1 MKKKTFI
8 WANLAVLDTS
18 FAHDP
23 QMRIAIKR
31 MTASV
36 VMDFFLYS
44 VYWVEVKCLLSLMQ
58 TNSERNIDKNCEKM
72 HLKIGDQKMS
82 KKWQPCQDF
91 FL

>member
-8 WANLAVLDTS
+8 WANLAVLDTV

-23 QMRIAIKR
+23 QMGIVINR

-44 VYWVEVKCLLSLMQ
+44 VYWVEIKCLLSMMQ
-58 TNSERNIDKNCEKM
+58 TNFERNIDENCEKNAF
-72 HLKIGDQKMS
+72 KN
-82 KKWQPCQDF
+82 W
-91 FL
+91 

>member
-8 WANLAVLDTS
+8 WANLTVLDTV

-23 QMRIAIKR
+23 QMGIVRKR

-58 TNSERNIDKNCEKM
+58 TNSKRNIDENCEKNAF
-72 HLKIGDQKMS
+72 KY
-82 KKWQPCQDF
+82 W
-91 FL
+91 